1 MLARYLSL
9 QARAFAWRPAKGL
22 SYSYNLFPSK
32 GGVHIHQIALEL
44 AARILCP
51 GTGSVSIDT
60 RSLPFFLQGPGLGKR
75 LSPFPV
81 ERARTDVCVSVCR
94 NSVRR
99 IAVRTAGWPW
109 REQRPAAFP
118 HISVARPQGPGT
130 TEAPEAAKLR
140 PPHNSARSSQVWCPA
155 NLPCN
160 QQGRWAPYGCP
171 TCLPRQQAGPNGGS
185 S

>member
-1 MLARYLSL
+1 M
-9 QARAFAWRPAKGL
+9 
-22 SYSYNLFPSK
+22 
-32 GGVHIHQIALEL
+32 
-44 AARILCP
+44 
-51 GTGSVSIDT
+51 
-60 RSLPFFLQGPGLGKR
+60 
-75 LSPFPV
+75 
-81 ERARTDVCVSVCR
+81 
-94 NSVRR
+94 
-99 IAVRTAGWPW
+99 RTAGLPW

-130 TEAPEAAKLR
+130 TEAPEAANLR

-171 TCLPRQQAGPNGGS
+171 TWLPRQQAGANGGS